1 MDTQRAN
8 SILYVAREMLADI
21 KHCNGVGKL
30 FPPGTWWRKGEK
42 FFLAHGDG
50 VGSVYD
56 GQGKSVAFMIIY
68 PAKDSNVLWAMVE
81 KYPYSRDSDN
91 GWEPIEGCPFP
102 DNEDIR
108 QGSWPSTCR
117 RSRRPSDSQWRG
129 LSVAKLWYRRAVSA
143 VP

>member
-108 QGSWPSTCR
+108 QSETHLKQVGIVAEHMSEVEEAIRFAVERIVGS
-117 RSRRPSDSQWRG
+117 
-129 LSVAKLWYRRAVSA
+129 
-143 VP
+143 